1 VKISAVISS
10 LPIAGRGYTRGML
23 FLDSPEHAAFRAEL
37 RRFLAAE
44 LPAEAWNMR
53 NDRDFVSDEDAA
65 FTRAFRK
72 KLAAQGWLTMGWPRE
87 FGGAGASYQTQTV
100 YMEEMS
106 AAGAPGAYDQ
116 GVWLAGPA
124 IMMHGTPAQQER
136 WLPAMRSADVH
147 WCQLF
152 SEPGAGSDLAS
163 LQTRAVRDGDEYV
176 INGQKIWT
184 SGALEADWGILLART
199 DQEAPKHR
207 GISYFMLDLR
217 TPGVTVRPLVN
228 MMGSHHFT
236 EVFLEDVRIPADC
249 LIGEENRGWYIATT
263 TLDQERSSINRVV
276 MTRSTLAAL
285 IDYVKATPPLRA
297 RAEIR
302 HELAERHLEFEI
314 GRWLCYRVAQMQSEG
329 KVPNSEA
336 SVSKIFGTELQ
347 RQMGLTGLR
356 VIGLPGT
363 IEPGSTYAPLRGQ
376 VERWAM
382 AAPSYTVAGGTSEV
396 NRNIVA
402 TRGLGLPRA

>member
-1 VKISAVISS
+1 MKISAVISS

-44 LPAEAWNMR
+44 LPEEAWNMR

-87 FGGAGASYQTQTV
+87 FGGAGASYMTQTV

-347 RQMGLTGLR
+347 RQMGITGLR

>member
-1 VKISAVISS
+1 
-10 LPIAGRGYTRGML
+10 ML

-37 RRFLAAE
+37 REFLAE
-44 LPAEAWNMR
+44 HLPREDWDMR
-53 NDRDFVSDEDAA
+53 NDRDVVGHEQEM

-72 KLAAQGWLTMGWPRE
+72 KLAGRGWLTMGWPE
-87 FGGAGASYQTQTV
+87 TFGGAGASYMTQTV

-124 IMMHGTPAQQER
+124 VMMHGTAAQQER
-136 WLPAMRSADVH
+136 WLPAMRTADVH

-163 LQTRAVRDGDEYV
+163 LQTRAVRDGDAYV
-176 INGQKIWT
+176 LNGQKIWT
-184 SGALEADWGILLART
+184 SGATEADWGILLART
-199 DQEAPKHR
+199 DAEAPKHR
-207 GISYFMLDLR
+207 GISYFMLDMRL
-217 TPGVTVRPLVN
+217 PGVTVRPLVN
-228 MMGSHHFT
+228 MMGSEHFN
-236 EVFLEDVRIPADC
+236 EVFLDDVRVPADC

-276 MTRSTLAAL
+276 MTRSTLYAL
-285 IDYVKATPPLRA
+285 IDLVRGSAQHRN

-302 HELAERHLEFEI
+302 HELAERYLEFEI

-336 SVSKIFGTELQ
+336 SVSKVFGTELQ
-347 RQMGLTGLR
+347 RQMGITGMR
-356 VIGLPGT
+356 VLGMAGQFEPGT
-363 IEPGSTYAPLRGQ
+363 DYAPLKGRI
-376 VERWAM
+376 ERWAL
-382 AAPSYTVAGGTSEV
+382 AAPSYTIAGGTSEV
-396 NRNIVA
+396 NRNIIA
-402 TRGLGLPRA
+402 TRGLGLPRG

>member
-1 VKISAVISS
+1 
-10 LPIAGRGYTRGML
+10 
-23 FLDSPEHAAFRAEL
+23 
-37 RRFLAAE
+37 
-44 LPAEAWNMR
+44 MR
-53 NDRDFVSDEDAA
+53 NDRDHVSPEHAR
-65 FTRAFRK
+65 FTQEFRK
-72 KLAAQGWLTMGWPRE
+72 KLAANGWLTMGWPRD
-87 FGGAGASYQTQTV
+87 FGGQGASYMTQTV

-106 AAGAPGAYDQ
+106 SAGAPGAYDQ

-124 IMMHGTPAQQER
+124 VMMHGTAEQQDR
-136 WLPAMRSADVH
+136 WLPAMRTADVH

-176 INGQKIWT
+176 VNGQKIWT
-184 SGALEADWGILLART
+184 SGALDADWGILLART
-199 DQEAPKHR
+199 DPDAPKHR
-207 GISYFMLDLR
+207 GISYFMLDMR
-217 TPGVTVRPLVN
+217 TAGVTVRPLVN
-228 MMGSHHFT
+228 MMGSEHFT

-276 MTRSTLAAL
+276 MTRSTLMGV
-285 IDYVKATPPLRA
+285 IDYVQGMSGLSS

-302 HELAERHLEFEI
+302 HELAERYLEFEI

-329 KVPNSEA
+329 KVPNAEA

-347 RQMGLTGLR
+347 RQMGITGLR
-356 VIGLPGT
+356 VVGMAGLLEPGT
-363 IEPGSTYAPLRGQ
+363 EYAPLRGRL
-376 VERWAM
+376 ERWAM
-382 AAPSYTVAGGTSEV
+382 AAPSYTIAGGTSEV

-402 TRGLGLPRA
+402 TRGLGLPRD

>member
-1 VKISAVISS
+1 
-10 LPIAGRGYTRGML
+10 ML
-23 FLDSPEHAAFRAEL
+23 FHDSPEHAAFRAEL

-44 LPAEAWNMR
+44 LPASHWNMR
-53 NDRDFVSDEDAA
+53 NDRDHITPDDAE

-72 KLAAQGWLTMGWPRE
+72 RLAAQGWLTMGWPKD
-87 FGGAGASYQTQTV
+87 FGGSGASYMTQTV

-106 AAGAPGAYDQ
+106 SAGAPGAYDQ

-124 IMMHGTPAQQER
+124 IMMHGTSAQQQR
-136 WLPAMRSADVH
+136 WLPEMRTADVH

-184 SGALEADWGILLART
+184 SGATEADWGILLART
-199 DQEAPKHR
+199 NADAPKHR

-217 TPGVTVRPLVN
+217 TPGVTVRPLIN
-228 MMGSHHFT
+228 MMGSEHFT
-236 EVFLEDVRIPADC
+236 EVFLEDVRVPADC

-276 MTRSTLAAL
+276 MTRSTLYAL
-285 IDYVKATPPLRA
+285 IDYVRAMRTLRT
-297 RAEIR
+297 RAELR
-302 HELAERHLEFEI
+302 HELAERALEFEI

-329 KVPNSEA
+329 KIPNAEA

-347 RQMGLTGLR
+347 RQMGITGLR
-356 VIGLPGT
+356 VVGMPGLLEPGT
-363 IEPGSTYAPLRGQ
+363 PLAPLQGR

-382 AAPSYTVAGGTSEV
+382 AAPSYTIAGGTSEV

-402 TRGLGLPRA
+402 TRGLGLPRD

>member
-1 VKISAVISS
+1 
-10 LPIAGRGYTRGML
+10 M
-23 FLDSPEHAAFRAEL
+23 FFHDSPEHAAFRAEL

-44 LPAEAWNMR
+44 LPAEDWNMR
-53 NDRDFVSDEDAA
+53 NDRDAVTTEQAA

-72 KLAAQGWLTMGWPRE
+72 KLAVQGWLTMGWPKE
-87 FGGAGASYQTQTV
+87 FGGAGASYMTQTV

-106 AAGAPGAYDQ
+106 SAGAPGAYDQ

-124 IMMHGTPAQQER
+124 IMMHGTPEQQER
-136 WLPAMRSADVH
+136 WLPPMRTADVH

-184 SGALEADWGILLART
+184 SGATEADWGILLART
-199 DQEAPKHR
+199 DPDAPKHR

-217 TPGVTVRPLVN
+217 TPGVTVRPLIN
-228 MMGSHHFT
+228 MMGSEHFT
-236 EVFLEDVRIPADC
+236 EVFLEDVRVPRDC
-249 LIGEENRGWYIATT
+249 LIGEENRGWYTATT

-276 MTRSTLAAL
+276 MTRSTLTAL
-285 IDYVKATPPLRA
+285 IDYIKTVPALLS
-297 RAEIR
+297 RAELR
-302 HELAERHLEFEI
+302 HELAERYLQFEI

-347 RQMGLTGLR
+347 RQMGITGMR
-356 VIGLPGT
+356 VAGMAGM
-363 IEPGSTYAPLRGQ
+363 IEPGSKYAPLRGQ
-376 VERWAM
+376 LERWAM
-382 AAPSYTVAGGTSEV
+382 AAPSYTIAGGTSEV

-402 TRGLGLPRA
+402 TRGLGLPRD

>member
-1 VKISAVISS
+1 
-10 LPIAGRGYTRGML
+10 ML
-23 FLDSPEHAAFRAEL
+23 FHDSPEHAAFRAEL
-37 RRFLAAE
+37 KKFLAEE
-44 LPAEAWNMR
+44 LPTEDWDMR
-53 NDRDFVSDEDAA
+53 NDRDHISAEQAR
-65 FTRAFRK
+65 FTQEFRK
-72 KLAAQGWLTMGWPRE
+72 KLAGRGWLTMGWPKD
-87 FGGAGASYQTQTV
+87 FGGEGASYMTQTV

-124 IMMHGTPAQQER
+124 IMMHGTQAQQER
-136 WLPAMRSADVH
+136 WLPAMRAADVH

-163 LQTRAVRDGDEYV
+163 LQTRAVRDGDEFV
-176 INGQKIWT
+176 VNGQKIWT
-184 SGALEADWGILLART
+184 SGALDADWGILLART
-199 DQEAPKHR
+199 DPEAPKHR
-207 GISYFMLDLR
+207 GISYFMLDMR
-217 TPGVTVRPLVN
+217 SPGVTVRPLIN
-228 MMGSHHFT
+228 MMGSEHFT

-276 MTRSTLAAL
+276 MTRSTLMGL
-285 IDYVKATPPLRA
+285 IEYAKSRPGLRA
-297 RAEIR
+297 RAEVR
-302 HELAERHLEFEI
+302 HELAERYLEFEI

-329 KVPNSEA
+329 KIPNAEA

-347 RQMGLTGLR
+347 RQMGITGLR
-356 VIGLPGT
+356 VVGMPGLL
-363 IEPGSTYAPLRGQ
+363 EPGPAYAPLRGRL
-376 VERWAM
+376 ERWAM
-382 AAPSYTVAGGTSEV
+382 AAPSYTIAGGTSEV

>member
-1 VKISAVISS
+1 
-10 LPIAGRGYTRGML
+10 ML

-37 RRFLAAE
+37 RSFLAAE
-44 LPAEAWNMR
+44 LPADDWNMR
-53 NDRDFVSDEDAA
+53 NDRDHVNAEQAR
-65 FTRAFRK
+65 FTEAFRK
-72 KLAAQGWLTMGWPRE
+72 KLAAQGWLTMGWPKE
-87 FGGAGASYQTQTV
+87 YGGAGASYMTQTV

-124 IMMHGTPAQQER
+124 IMMHGTDEQKER
-136 WLPAMRSADVH
+136 WLPGMRSADVH

-184 SGALEADWGILLART
+184 SGAQDADWGILLART
-199 DQEAPKHR
+199 DPDAPKHR
-207 GISYFMLDLR
+207 GISYFMLNLR
-217 TPGVTVRPLVN
+217 TPGVTVRPLIN
-228 MMGSHHFT
+228 MMGSEHFT
-236 EVFLEDVRIPADC
+236 EVFLEDVRVPRDC

-276 MTRSTLAAL
+276 MTRSTLTAL
-285 IDYVKATPPLRA
+285 IDYA
-297 RAEIR
+297 RANPAIGRRTEIR
-302 HELAERHLEFEI
+302 HELAERYLQFEI

-347 RQMGLTGLR
+347 RQMGITGVR
-356 VIGLPGT
+356 VLGMPGL
-363 IEPGSTYAPLRGQ
+363 IEPGSEYAPLQGRI
-376 VERWAM
+376 ERWAM
-382 AAPSYTVAGGTSEV
+382 AAPSYTIAGGTSEV

>member
-1 VKISAVISS
+1 
-10 LPIAGRGYTRGML
+10 M
-23 FLDSPEHAAFRAEL
+23 FFHDSPEHAAFRAEL

-44 LPAEAWNMR
+44 LPAEDWNMR
-53 NDRDFVSDEDAA
+53 NDRDAVTTEQAA

-72 KLAAQGWLTMGWPRE
+72 KLAVQGWLTMGWPKE
-87 FGGAGASYQTQTV
+87 FGGAGASYMTQTV

-106 AAGAPGAYDQ
+106 SAGAPGAYDQ

-124 IMMHGTPAQQER
+124 IMMHGTPEQQER
-136 WLPAMRSADVH
+136 WLPPMRTADVH

-184 SGALEADWGILLART
+184 SGATEADWGILLART
-199 DQEAPKHR
+199 DPDAPKHR

-217 TPGVTVRPLVN
+217 TPGVTVRPLIN
-228 MMGSHHFT
+228 MMGSEHFT
-236 EVFLEDVRIPADC
+236 EVFLEDVRVPRDC
-249 LIGEENRGWYIATT
+249 LIGEENRGWYTATT

-276 MTRSTLAAL
+276 MTRSTLTAL
-285 IDYVKATPPLRA
+285 IDYIKTVPALLS
-297 RAEIR
+297 RAELR
-302 HELAERHLEFEI
+302 HELAERYLQFEI

-347 RQMGLTGLR
+347 RQMGITGMR
-356 VIGLPGT
+356 VAGMAGM
-363 IEPGSTYAPLRGQ
+363 IEPGSKYAPLRGQ
-376 VERWAM
+376 LERWAM
-382 AAPSYTVAGGTSEV
+382 AAPSYTIAGGTSEV
-396 NRNIVA
+396 NRNIIA
-402 TRGLGLPRA
+402 TRGLGMPRG

>member
-1 VKISAVISS
+1 MKISAVTSS
-10 LPIAGRGYTRGML
+10 VRIPDRGYTRGML

-44 LPAEAWNMR
+44 LPEEAWNMR

-72 KLAAQGWLTMGWPRE
+72 KLAAQGWLTMGWPKE
-87 FGGAGASYQTQTV
+87 FGGAGASYMTQTV

-124 IMMHGTPAQQER
+124 IMMHGTAAQQER

-347 RQMGLTGLR
+347 RQMGITGLR

>member
-1 VKISAVISS
+1 
-10 LPIAGRGYTRGML
+10 ML

-37 RRFLAAE
+37 REFLAAE
-44 LPAEAWNMR
+44 LPADDWNMR
-53 NDRDFVSDEDAA
+53 NDRDHVDAEKA
-65 FTRAFRK
+65 RFTQEFRK
-72 KLAAQGWLTMGWPRE
+72 KLAARGWLTMGWSKE
-87 FGGAGASYQTQTV
+87 FGGAGASYMTQTV

-124 IMMHGTPAQQER
+124 IMMHGTDSQKER

-176 INGQKIWT
+176 LNGQKIWT
-184 SGALEADWGILLART
+184 SGAQDADWGILLART
-199 DQEAPKHR
+199 DADAPKHR

-228 MMGSHHFT
+228 MMGSEHFT
-236 EVFLEDVRIPADC
+236 EVFLEDVRIPRDC

-276 MTRSTLAAL
+276 MTRSTLMAL
-285 IDYVKATPPLRA
+285 IDYVRAQPVLRG
-297 RAEIR
+297 RDEIR
-302 HELAERHLEFEI
+302 HELAERYLQFEI

-347 RQMGLTGLR
+347 RQMGITGLR
-356 VIGLPGT
+356 VLGMPGL
-363 IEPGSTYAPLRGQ
+363 IEPGSRYAPLQGR

-382 AAPSYTVAGGTSEV
+382 AAPSYTIAGGTSEV

>member
-1 VKISAVISS
+1 
-10 LPIAGRGYTRGML
+10 ML

-37 RRFLAAE
+37 RRFLATE
-44 LPAEAWNMR
+44 LPAEDWNMR
-53 NDRDFVSDEDAA
+53 NDRDHVNAEQAR
-65 FTRAFRK
+65 FTQEFRK
-72 KLAAQGWLTMGWPRE
+72 KLAAQGWLTMGWPKE
-87 FGGAGASYQTQTV
+87 YGGAGASYMTQTV

-106 AAGAPGAYDQ
+106 SAGAPGAYDQ

-124 IMMHGTPAQQER
+124 IMMHGDDAQKER
-136 WLPAMRSADVH
+136 WLPGMRSADVH

-184 SGALEADWGILLART
+184 SGAQDADWGILLART
-199 DQEAPKHR
+199 DPDAPKHR
-207 GISYFMLDLR
+207 GISYFMLDLK
-217 TPGVTVRPLVN
+217 TPGVTVRPLIN
-228 MMGSHHFT
+228 MMGSEHFT
-236 EVFLEDVRIPADC
+236 EVFLEDVRIPRDC

-276 MTRSTLAAL
+276 MTRSTLMAL
-285 IDYVKATPPLRA
+285 IDYARA
-297 RAEIR
+297 NPAIGGRAEIR
-302 HELAERHLEFEI
+302 HELAERYLQFEI

-347 RQMGLTGLR
+347 RQMGITGIR
-356 VIGLPGT
+356 VLGMPGLFEPGT
-363 IEPGSTYAPLRGQ
+363 GYAPLQGR

-382 AAPSYTVAGGTSEV
+382 AAPSYTIAGGTSEV